1 VPEMTIVC
9 PNCSH
14 EFPLTESIAA
24 PLVEENRKQF
34 REELAAKDTEFQ
46 AEERSSSE
54 AAGRVD
60 VRSGQIEASALVRTP
75 PVRGWKAALR
85 RKERPPRPSKMVQNI
100 CPFRCLGKR
109 QK

>member
-1 VPEMTIVC
+1 MTIVC

-60 VRSGQIEASALVRTP
+60 VRSGQIEASALFRTP

-85 RKERPPRPSKMVQNI
+85 RKERPPGHQRW
-100 CPFRCLGKR
+100 FRIFAHFVA
-109 QK
+109 